1 VDTETPGPVEAD
13 IAGEG
18 PYLRRA
24 RALLAARSEL
34 FLRGPVRSALL
45 GGIAGPP
52 NDRAGSLFRQAS
64 RQLTLPLPRE
74 RTRRRARMVR

>member
-1 VDTETPGPVEAD
+1 MDSETAAPVEAE

-24 RALLAARSEL
+24 RALVTSRSEL
-34 FLRGPVRSALL
+34 FMRGPVRSAWL
-45 GGIAGPP
+45 
-52 NDRAGSLFRQAS
+52 NVAGSPADRERSPLRRAA

>member
-1 VDTETPGPVEAD
+1 MDNETPGPVEAGIVD
-13 IAGEG
+13 EG

-24 RALLAARSEL
+24 QALLAARSEL
-34 FLRGPVRSALL
+34 FLRGPVRSARL

-52 NDRAGSLFRQAS
+52 KDRAGSLLREAG

-74 RTRRRARMVR
+74 RSRRRARMVR